1 MTTNPRLVVVGSV
14 GLDTIETPQAHR
26 TDVLGGSASY
36 ACAAASFFTR
46 PGMVGV
52 VGTDF
57 PKTATSLFRRLGV
70 DTRGLQVA
78 PGLTFR
84 WSGVYE
90 ANMNDRRTLRT
101 DLNVFAD
108 FMPEL
113 PPAYRRA
120 PFLFLANI
128 APALQLHVLEQVE
141 SPRFVI
147 ADTMD
152 LWIRTAPEDLRRV
165 AGRVDLLTVNESEA
179 RHWTGRHNLIQAAR
193 ELLTLGPQ
201 YVLVKKGEHGSM
213 LVTRK
218 AVFLLPAFPI
228 DEVEDPT
235 GAGDTFAGG
244 FAGRLAAVGR
254 LGDAAIRSALVYGGV
269 IASFGVEAFS
279 LDRLAKLTKREMAAR
294 VAQFRR
300 MCRAG

>member
-1 MTTNPRLVVVGSV
+1 MEHPRLVVVGSI
-14 GLDTIETPQAHR
+14 GLDTIETPSERQA
-26 TDVLGGSASY
+26 DVLGGSVSY

-57 PKTATSLFRRLGV
+57 PRRAVALFRRMGV

-78 PGLTFR
+78 DGRTFR

-90 ANMNDRRTLRT
+90 ENMDNRRTLRT

-113 PPAYRRA
+113 PAAYRRA

-128 APALQLHVLEQVE
+128 APALQMHVLEQVE
-141 SPRFVI
+141 SPRFVM

-152 LWIRTAPEDLRRV
+152 LWIRTTPDDLRRV
-165 AGRVDLLTVNESEA
+165 VANVDLLTVNESEA
-179 RHWTGRHNLIQAAR
+179 RHWTGKHGLLQAAR
-193 ELLTLGPQ
+193 ELLRLGPQ

-213 LVTRK
+213 LVTRQS
-218 AVFLLPAFPI
+218 VFLLPAYP
-228 DEVEDPT
+228 VEDVRDPT

-244 FAGRLAAVGR
+244 FIGRLAAGGR
-254 LGDAAIRSALVYGGV
+254 VSEAALRGALVYGGV
-269 IASFGVEAFS
+269 VASFGVEAFG
-279 LDRLAKLTKREMAAR
+279 LDRLSRLTEKEIAAR